1 MIKRAL
7 FIALCFLL
15 LLILACATTASRF
28 KPAKVASNRALDY
41 PLSAQLE
48 KIEGEVIVGVFVD
61 TEGNPE
67 DVKVLESSGYAVL
80 DSAAHQFA
88 QTIAFDPAAV
98 DGKKISS
105 WTKLILRYKL
115 TEVPFAKDKWVEDVQ
130 HFQDKIKN
138 ASDAAEE
145 KLYQRKLFMR
155 YVGLTNYIDRYGNL
169 SINDMIKNVVT
180 QRSNDR
186 WQEFTDEIVA
196 PFMVFDDFLYR
207 YPSSELVQNAKENLI
222 RLLID
227 AEADIRIR
235 SLKSKRISPKYAELL
250 DIINQR
256 LDDLQRIDYNKMMQ
270 SIQ

>member
-1 MIKRAL
+1 M
-7 FIALCFLL
+7 
-15 LLILACATTASRF
+15 LILGCATTASRF
-28 KPAKVASNRALDY
+28 RPAKVASKRALDY
-41 PLSAQLE
+41 PLSAQLD
-48 KIEGEVIVGVFVD
+48 KIEGEVVVGVFVD

-80 DSAAHQFA
+80 DSAAYQFA
-88 QTIAFDPAAV
+88 QTIAFDPAVV
-98 DGKKISS
+98 DGEKISS
-105 WTKLILRYKL
+105 WTKLLLRYKL

-130 HFQDKIKN
+130 HFQDKISN

-155 YVGLTNYIDRYGNL
+155 YVGLTSYIDRYRDVA
-169 SINDMIKNVVT
+169 INDMIQRVVT
-180 QRSNDR
+180 ERSNDR
-186 WQEFTDEIVA
+186 WQEFTSEIVA

-207 YPSSELVQNAKENLI
+207 YPNSELAQNAKENLI

-250 DIINQR
+250 NTINQR
-256 LDDLQRIDYNKMMQ
+256 LDDLQRLDYNKMMQ
-270 SIQ
+270 SLQ